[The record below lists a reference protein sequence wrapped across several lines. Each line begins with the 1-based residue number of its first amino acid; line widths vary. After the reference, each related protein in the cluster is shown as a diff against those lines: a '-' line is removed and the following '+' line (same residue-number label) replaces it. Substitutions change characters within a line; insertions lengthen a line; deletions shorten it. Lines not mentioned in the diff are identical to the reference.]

1 MSDSFLS
8 NFLKEISQHHPVMVM
23 FSKGTTAALFI
34 IVVISSLVV
43 LSGFIESVYAAKKV
57 KQHNYG
63 MTLPVPFSGL
73 PELSDDDKSSTQ
85 KAQGKDAGDLGWV
98 FGDINDDTA
107 DKTILWRE
115 ICNT

>member
-1 MSDSFLS
+1 
-8 NFLKEISQHHPVMVM
+8 
-23 FSKGTTAALFI
+23 
-34 IVVISSLVV
+34 
-43 LSGFIESVYAAKKV
+43 
-57 KQHNYG
+57 

-107 DKTILWRE
+107 DKTIVWRE